1 MIDIADC
8 KIAEVGRIVM
18 FGGPFIGSCTNKR
31 PLEQF
36 PDQHQIVIIRAQR
49 TKCEKTLL
57 YIEVY
62 NTVPYFARCSK
73 ICQNGSC

>member
-8 KIAEVGRIVM
+8 KISEVGRIVM
-18 FGGPFIGSCTNKR
+18 FGGPFTGSCTNKR

-36 PDQHQIVIIRAQR
+36 PDQHQIVMSRAER
-49 TKCEKTLL
+49 TKCQKTLL

-62 NTVPYFARCSK
+62 YTVPLFC
-73 ICQNGSC
+73 